1 MYSMKSLIEI
11 VKFDQYIFIPYL
23 LILNVQLNIYKLFKF
38 NVISHSLLKRSCKF
52 EINILKKVKIK

>member
-23 LILNVQLNIYKLFKF
+23 LISNVQLNIYKLFKF
-38 NVISHSLLKRSCKF
+38 NVIPS
-52 EINILKKVKIK
+52 KKKL

>member
-23 LILNVQLNIYKLFKF
+23 ISNVQLNIYKLFKL
-38 NVISHSLLKRSCKF
+38 NVPSIPF
-52 EINILKKVKIK
+52 LKK